1 MKVHTGF
8 VAVLVLTAQS
18 ASAESPLPPV
28 LEALVKENAR
38 VYAALSALPDRP
50 VYYLSSAVTGT
61 EQVRVVATF
70 GGLAERH
77 RERERLLDLDLR
89 IGSPQLDQTHRQ
101 AGEGAGEQRVSLED
115 EPASLAAD
123 LWIHAERRYRDAA
136 ELYLKIVAEK
146 SVKVDEEDPSPDFSA
161 APRVEHVDAAGSLV
175 ADEAALAASAVAV
188 SAVFREFPDV
198 LESSCQVTAQ
208 RQERSFA
215 NSEGSAIHQDG
226 TRWEA
231 RIWGNARAAD
241 GMEFTLV
248 RQYHG
253 WAERDLPDPATL
265 TADARALGTTLQALK
280 AAPLVDPFVG
290 PALLSGRAAAVLFHE
305 VLGHRL
311 EGHRQKDEQ
320 ADQTF
325 TRRLGQRI
333 LPAFIS
339 VVSDPTLRDVRRV
352 PLMGWYRFDDE
363 GVAARPVTLVERGVL
378 KAFMMGR
385 SPVRGFPASNGH
397 GRKAPGKGAVARQAS
412 LLVRPA
418 RTMPVAKLRE
428 ELIRRC
434 RAAKQPYGLF
444 FDEIEGGF
452 TFTSRTIPN
461 AFNVMPVI
469 VKRIWTD
476 GRPDELVRGVDLIG
490 TPLATL
496 DRIVAAGDDL
506 GVFNGYCG
514 AESGYVPV
522 SAASPSLLVAEMEI
536 QRKSKGQDRPPLMP
550 EPGWGR

>member
-1 MKVHTGF
+1 MHRGLRVLMLAWLPAAGESAPSQSP
-8 VAVLVLTAQS
+8 VLAVLVR
-18 ASAESPLPPV
+18 
-28 LEALVKENAR
+28 ENAR
-38 VYAALSALPDRP
+38 VFAALSGLKDRP
-50 VYYLSSAVTGT
+50 AYFLSSAVTGS

-89 IGSPQLDQTHRQ
+89 IGSMQLDQTHRL
-101 AGEGAGEQRVSLED
+101 AGEGAGEQHVTIAADPR
-115 EPASLAAD
+115 SLAAD

-136 ELYLKIVAEK
+136 EKFQKIAAEK
-146 SVKVDEEDPSPDFSA
+146 SVKVDEDDPSPDFCA
-161 APRVEHVDAAGSLV
+161 APRAAHVDAPVELI
-175 ADEAALAASAVAV
+175 ADEDALASVAVGV

-198 LESSCQVTAQ
+198 LESSCQITAL
-208 RQERSFA
+208 RQEKSFA
-215 NSEGSAIHQDG
+215 SSEGTAVHLDG
-226 TRWEA
+226 TRWET
-231 RIWGNARAAD
+231 RIWGNARAED
-241 GMEFTLV
+241 GMDFTLV

-253 WAERDLPDPATL
+253 WTQRDLPDAARLGLDARELGATL
-265 TADARALGTTLQALK
+265 RALKT
-280 AAPLVDPFVG
+280 APLVDPFVG

-311 EGHRQKDEQ
+311 EGHRQKDDQ

-325 TRRLGQRI
+325 TKRMGKRI
-333 LPAFIS
+333 LPEFITI
-339 VVSDPTLRDVRRV
+339 VSDPTLREIRGV
-352 PLMGWYRFDDE
+352 PLMGAYRFDDE
-363 GVAARPVTLVERGVL
+363 GVAARPVTLVDRGIL
-378 KAFMMGR
+378 RAFMMSR
-385 SPVRGFPASNGH
+385 SPVRGFPESNGH
-397 GRKAPGKGAVARQAS
+397 GRKAPGKGVVARQAN
-412 LLVRPA
+412 LLIRPS
-418 RTMPVAKLRE
+418 RTMPVAQLRA

-434 RAAKQPYGLF
+434 RAAKKPYGLY

-469 VKRIWTD
+469 VKRIYAD

-490 TPLATL
+490 TPLTTL

-522 SAASPSLLVAEMEI
+522 AAASPSLLVSEMEI
-536 QRKSKGQDRPPLMP
+536 QRKAKGQDRPPLVP
-550 EPGWGR
+550 EPGWAP